1 LDLTA
6 TLAFFAISDT
16 AVSSV
21 LQKLR
26 DKSLAGK
33 KAVFDVEVLQAAKR
47 VVPELTDEFAAQVKA
62 GLTKDTLLKELRK
75 AIDEED
81 AKEFLPAR
89 NKALGEALAKIV
101 EVDVPDTLVT
111 NQAREKFAVMM
122 ADMRDNGVADAE
134 IKRQIN
140 PENFAKYKEIVKDDI
155 IRDFKVSMATD
166 EIGRLEGITVPDYQV
181 EEQMQSIQKDM
192 QKGEEY
198 DENMIRARVQAT
210 LERQAVMNWLAE
222 KADLEVIEKTEEQ
235 FDADLMEKLAQE
247 SLEREQKLAAKKE
260 DESATQAPQT
270 EKKFEDMTLEEKA
283 FQALVDAGAVKP
295 NDDPNSPDYDH
306 STDNEIAS

>member
-1 LDLTA
+1 M
-6 TLAFFAISDT
+6 FQS
-16 AVSSV
+16 
-21 LQKLR
+21 QKLR

-33 KAVFDVEVLQAAKR
+33 KAIFDVEVLQAAKR

-62 GLTKDTLLKELRK
+62 GLTKEALLKELRK

-210 LERQAVMNWLAE
+210 LERQAVMNWLAD

-247 SLEREQKLAAKKE
+247 SLEREQKLATKKK
-260 DESATQAPQT
+260 DESATQAPQAG
-270 EKKFEDMTLEEKA
+270 KKFEDMTLEEKA

-306 STDNEIAS
+306 SADNEIAS